1 MVPYI
6 IATMDIAIKLAPLT
20 TISVEDFIL
29 NNVKPIVCLEKDVFD
44 ADYVIS
50 NDAFFSKFNA
60 ITFDFTYL
68 FDVYSNGNVHTL
80 NHIMS
85 ISHLNF
91 LHTEP
96 FNISETKSPK
106 EVQLEVSLS
115 FEEKREL
122 KRIIKKWK
130 LVFAWSYDDMP

>member
-85 ISHLNF
+85 ISHLNYI
-91 LHTEP
+91 HIEP
-96 FNISETKSPK
+96 FNISDTELSK
-106 EVQLEVSLS
+106 ELQLVISLS
-115 FEEKREL
+115 FEKKVSLRE
-122 KRIIKKWK
+122 
-130 LVFAWSYDDMP
+130 